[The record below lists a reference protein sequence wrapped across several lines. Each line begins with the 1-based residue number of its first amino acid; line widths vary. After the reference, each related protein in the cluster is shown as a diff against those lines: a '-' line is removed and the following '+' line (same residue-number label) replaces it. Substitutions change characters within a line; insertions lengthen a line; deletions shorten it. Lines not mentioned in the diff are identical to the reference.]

1 MILVDSDGLSI
12 GSILVENTV
21 IFNLC
26 SISVELR
33 KVPEIESSGTGL
45 HGISILK
52 SSLGYL
58 FSLAKVRNHWPDVEM
73 RHILR

>member
-1 MILVDSDGLSI
+1 MILIDSDGLSI
-12 GSILVENTV
+12 GNILVENPV

-33 KVPEIESSGTGL
+33 KVAEIQSSGTGL

-52 SSLGYL
+52 SCLGYL
-58 FSLAKVRNHWPDVEM
+58 FSLVKVRNHWPDAEM
-73 RHILR
+73 RYMLR